1 MAMSDYRTIQRRLAR
16 LEGKTPSTQQG
27 NGPAR
32 VIITR
37 YTQEWQEVEHGN
49 PDLEARIAA
58 EAKALTHL
66 LATEA
71 ALVGYDKPYDLT
83 LYARDDGEITPAA
96 PPWAPLFPPD
106 ESGIIRL
113 QLTLHNQ
120 DLHPTVR
127 LLFEHT
133 IEMIQHMHNLAR
145 NGKRPRWPARPQDWR
160 ETEHACAGAKERVL
174 AKLQQYAQRSGGR
187 EP

>member
-1 MAMSDYRTIQRRLAR
+1 MAMSDYRTIQRRLER
-16 LEGKTPSTQQG
+16 LEGKTGSALQG
-27 NGPAR
+27 NGPAQ

-37 YTQEWQEVEHGN
+37 YTQEWQEIERGN
-49 PDLEARIAA
+49 PALEAQIAT
-58 EAKALTHL
+58 EVKVLTQIM
-66 LATEA
+66 ATEA

-113 QLTLHNQ
+113 QLALHNQ

-133 IEMIQHMHNLAR
+133 IEMIQRMHDLAR
-145 NGKRPRWPARPQDWR
+145 DGKRARWPARPQDWR
-160 ETEHACAGAKERVL
+160 KTEHACGGAQERIL
-174 AKLQQYAQRSGGR
+174 AKLQQYAQCSEGR